1 MIRGPGGFL
10 KKGFSLFDKLEY
22 LVLVFLLTVMVG
34 LAFLQIFLRIF
45 FATGIL
51 WGEPLLRH
59 LVLWIALLGAA
70 IAAKE
75 GKHINIDVISRVLP
89 DRGRVAI
96 QALTDLFSTFI
107 CLLLIQASL
116 KFIRDEFQGD
126 ALAFLKI
133 PTWAVAVIFP
143 VAFGLIAL
151 RFAIAAVET
160 GLWLLGEV
168 LNDISL
174 RHPHRRARPPGNAAL
189 HHHLSQCTAEFLFG
203 GHRFFNSHH

>member
-1 MIRGPGGFL
+1 MTRRPGGFL
-10 KKGFSLFDKLEY
+10 KKGLWFFDKLEY

-51 WGEPLLRH
+51 WGDPLLRH

-70 IAAKE
+70 TATKD

-89 DRGRVAI
+89 DRGKVAI

-116 KFIRDEFQGD
+116 KFMRDELQVGT
-126 ALAFLKI
+126 LAFLNI

-151 RFAIAAVET
+151 RFGISGCRNGAVAIRGSA
-160 GLWLLGEV
+160 
-168 LNDISL
+168 
-174 RHPHRRARPPGNAAL
+174 
-189 HHHLSQCTAEFLFG
+189 Q
-203 GHRFFNSHH
+203 

>member
-1 MIRGPGGFL
+1 
-10 KKGFSLFDKLEY
+10 
-22 LVLVFLLTVMVG
+22 MVG

-51 WGEPLLRH
+51 WGDPLLRH

-116 KFIRDEFQGD
+116 KFIRDEFQAGT
-126 ALAFLKI
+126 LAFLKI

-143 VAFGLIAL
+143 VAFGLIAI
-151 RFAIAAVET
+151 RFAISGCRNGAMAIR
-160 GLWLLGEV
+160 G
-168 LNDISL
+168 S
-174 RHPHRRARPPGNAAL
+174 A
-189 HHHLSQCTAEFLFG
+189 Q
-203 GHRFFNSHH
+203 

>member
-1 MIRGPGGFL
+1 MIRGPGGFSKRGL
-10 KKGFSLFDKLEY
+10 LLFSKLEY
-22 LVLVFLLTVMVG
+22 LVLVFLLAVMVG

-51 WGEPLLRH
+51 WIDPLLRH

-75 GKHINIDVISRVLP
+75 GRHINIEVISRVLP

-96 QALTDLFSTFI
+96 QALTDFFSTVI

-116 KFIRDEFQGD
+116 KFIRDELQAGT
-126 ALAFLKI
+126 LAFVKI
-133 PTWAVAVIFP
+133 PTWAVLVIFP

-151 RFAIAAVET
+151 RFAISGCRNGAMAIK
-160 GLWLLGEV
+160 G
-168 LNDISL
+168 S
-174 RHPHRRARPPGNAAL
+174 A
-189 HHHLSQCTAEFLFG
+189 Q
-203 GHRFFNSHH
+203 